1 MSCSGRCR
9 TNDGDLVSGP
19 SEHQCP
25 SLTEKPP
32 PETDEQRG
40 NVPGGDAR
48 VDVVESDIRDVTED
62 NSRDVA
68 TREQQEEGQDE
79 PQRKR
84 LKQQLKEDEEGRQ
97 TPQKQQP
104 YDRSCSPATNSEL
117 VNVSKNA
124 INLKSLVAWK
134 PQSPASQRAA
144 LPDALTDYKNTV
156 CRSTMPR
163 FRLGNPPYPF
173 LNEFHKRAV
182 MPEGKGN
189 IYEDD
194 RSTVTNSSSSDEGAD
209 IGNAYKRE
217 SRERQDNK
225 DSSNNIDEESI
236 RGNARGAEKDSAR
249 IRSFANE
256 GHEKRAKNMSGRL
269 ARGENEMTS
278 TSRPGHSAA
287 EWLQT
292 PCSCSTSRE
301 KKLRED
307 VLLQM
312 YRLLEAETELVR
324 EMQSTEITLRGLLSR
339 RVSSVPTAPTALT
352 APTIPTVP
360 ITFPVPASPTM
371 PNKRMRHTAHPGLS
385 DP

>member
-1 MSCSGRCR
+1 M
-9 TNDGDLVSGP
+9 
-19 SEHQCP
+19 
-25 SLTEKPP
+25 PP
-32 PETDEQRG
+32 
-40 NVPGGDAR
+40 
-48 VDVVESDIRDVTED
+48 
-62 NSRDVA
+62 
-68 TREQQEEGQDE
+68 
-79 PQRKR
+79 
-84 LKQQLKEDEEGRQ
+84 
-97 TPQKQQP
+97 
-104 YDRSCSPATNSEL
+104 
-117 VNVSKNA
+117 
-124 INLKSLVAWK
+124 
-134 PQSPASQRAA
+134 
-144 LPDALTDYKNTV
+144 
-156 CRSTMPR
+156 
-163 FRLGNPPYPF
+163 FRLGNPPYQL

-194 RSTVTNSSSSDEGAD
+194 RSTVANSSSSHEGAD

-225 DSSNNIDEESI
+225 DSSNKVDEESI
-236 RGNARGAEKDSAR
+236 RENARGAEKDSAR
-249 IRSFANE
+249 MRSFANE

-339 RVSSVPTAPTALT
+339 RVSSVPTALTALT

-360 ITFPVPASPTM
+360 ITFPVPTSPTM
-371 PNKRMRHTAHPGLS
+371 PNKRMRRTAHPGLS